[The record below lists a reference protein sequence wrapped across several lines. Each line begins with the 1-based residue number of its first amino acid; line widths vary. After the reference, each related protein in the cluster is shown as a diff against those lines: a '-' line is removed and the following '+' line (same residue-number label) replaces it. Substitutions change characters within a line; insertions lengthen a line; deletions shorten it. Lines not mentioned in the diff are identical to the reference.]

1 MNIFKNAKIV
11 TRVIW
16 GFGAIL
22 ALIIILTII
31 GIREVTQ
38 VNESL
43 THINDINSVKQRYAI
58 NFRGSVHDRAIY
70 LRDVVLVSSAK
81 EMREAVIEIDR
92 LAKFYA
98 DSAKL
103 MDEMINSETDSSE
116 SELKILASIKEIE
129 AKTLPIIQNV
139 IMLQKQNNLGEAKV
153 ILMEQA
159 RPLFIE
165 WLGRI
170 NKFIDYQEK
179 ENNVL
184 AEEAMTIAK
193 NFKKY
198 MIILTIVALLIGG
211 GFAWW
216 NIVSIKPLSSLAE
229 ATLKLANGDSSVE
242 IPKMNSKDEV
252 GEITGAILIFKENA
266 LKVKKLEEEK
276 IESEKKQSEERKSI
290 MRALAMK
297 FEQAIAKVINTIE
310 QSADQ
315 LSSNANNMVSI
326 VDTVGK
332 DIDNSA
338 KSSKENSNNINGVA
352 TAIEELSSSVREIS
366 SQVTQTADVVKTTVT
381 KTQNASS
388 TADTLN
394 QTTES
399 IGKVITLIEDIAGQI
414 NLLALN
420 ASIESARAGE
430 AGKGFAVVANEVKTL
445 AGTTTKATEEISR
458 TIVETQSASKN
469 VISALSEIQTSISK
483 VNEYASGIQAAV
495 EEQSATTNEIASRM
509 TSTANNSQV
518 INNNLDTVTSA
529 NMNAKKSADDVLQLS
544 VTLKSQAVTLRESVN
559 SFLSELK

>member
-1 MNIFKNAKIV
+1 MNIFKNVKNV

-16 GFGAIL
+16 GFSAVL
-22 ALIIILTII
+22 ALILILTII

-38 VNESL
+38 VNENL

-70 LRDVVLVSSAK
+70 LRDVVLVSNAK
-81 EMREAVIEIDR
+81 EMKEAVIEIDR

-103 MDEMINSETDSSE
+103 MDKMIDSETDSSE

-276 IESEKKQSEERKSI
+276 IESEKKQSEERKNI

-297 FEQAIAKVINTIE
+297 FEQAVAKIINTIE

-326 VDTVGK
+326 VDNVGK

-469 VISALSEIQTSISK
+469 VISALSEIQSSISK

-518 INNNLDTVTSA
+518 INSNLDTVTSA

-559 SFLSELK
+559 SFLTELK

>member
-11 TRVIW
+11 TRVVW